1 MCWWNNVGWRCKGE
15 WYGGGPGDRRKGQG
29 SLRHRRLFW
38 IERGQ
43 INVMQRRWL
52 SMAPFT
58 GRSEDTTACRDST
71 CLNMSWHNCRRKYLS
86 VFAGEKSLFL
96 RRKNSICPF
105 KRSSQIECHLT
116 CTSDFP
122 IYHTRHHVWKNK
134 HETEIHTLSVQLNP
148 LVFFHI
154 SHVKYN
160 ISQIHLNIC
169 SFFAKE
175 KYNIVFN
182 TIEKKVEDTW
192 MQYK

>member
-1 MCWWNNVGWRCKGE
+1 MIWWGTRRQEEGAGVTATQATVL
-15 WYGGGPGDRRKGQG
+15 DRTRPNKCDAAAVVFPWPPSQEGRG
-29 SLRHRRLFW
+29 YNSIRRLC
-38 IERGQ
+38 R
-43 INVMQRRWL
+43 
-52 SMAPFT
+52 
-58 GRSEDTTACRDST
+58 DTTCI
-71 CLNMSWHNCRRKYLS
+71 HCRRKYLS
-86 VFAGEKSLFL
+86 VFAREKSLFL

-148 LVFFHI
+148 FVFFHI

-160 ISQIHLNIC
+160 ISQIYLNIC

-182 TIEKKVEDTW
+182 TIERKVEDTW

>member
-1 MCWWNNVGWRCKGE
+1 MIWWGTRRQEEGAGVTATQATVLDRTRPNKCDAAAVAFH
-15 WYGGGPGDRRKGQG
+15 GPF
-29 SLRHRRLFW
+29 HR
-38 IERGQ
+38 EVRGY
-43 INVMQRRWL
+43 N
-52 SMAPFT
+52 S
-58 GRSEDTTACRDST
+58 
-71 CLNMSWHNCRRKYLS
+71 MSWLNCRRKYLS

-96 RRKNSICPF
+96 RRKNSICH
-105 KRSSQIECHLT
+105 KCCCSQIECHLT

-160 ISQIHLNIC
+160 ISQIYLNIC

-182 TIEKKVEDTW
+182 TIERKVEDTW

>member
-43 INVMQRRWL
+43 INVMQRRWFFRGPL
-52 SMAPFT
+52 HREVRGYNSV
-58 GRSEDTTACRDST
+58 RRLCRDTTCI
-71 CLNMSWHNCRRKYLS
+71 HCRRKYLS

-96 RRKNSICPF
+96 RRKNSICH
-105 KRSSQIECHLT
+105 KCCCSQIECHLT